1 MTRNPE
7 GLAMKTMAMPQ
18 CTQLLVVWTTKHR
31 AECLLINVPV
41 DELHRHDQA
50 PLIVIRQS
58 GTVGTVVM

>member
-1 MTRNPE
+1 
-7 GLAMKTMAMPQ
+7 MKTMAMPQ

-58 GTVGTVVM
+58 GTVGTIVM